1 MKKSYNATIKACFTG
16 FVIQAIVN
24 NFAPLLFLTFQAQY
38 GIDLSKITLLVT
50 FNFLLQLSV
59 DLLSA
64 FFVDKI
70 GYRAAAVCAHVFSAA
85 GLLLLAVLP
94 EVFPDPFWGLI
105 CAVILY
111 AIGGGL
117 LEVIISPIME
127 ACPTDNKEKAMSL
140 LHSFYCWGS
149 VGVITLSTA
158 FFALFGVRYW
168 KILAVFW
175 SLLPIANG
183 ILFSRVPIAP
193 LIGENEKALSKRELL
208 RRSDFYLLFVLM
220 FTAGACE
227 LSITQWAS
235 SFAEKALSIPKT
247 VGDLAGP
254 AFFALVMG
262 CGRLFFGK
270 TQRSVNLRRM
280 ILLSGMLC
288 LVSYL
293 IIALSPFRILSFLGF
308 GLSGLSVA
316 ILWPGTFSL
325 ASARIRGGGT
335 AMFALLA
342 LAGDLGC
349 TSGPSL
355 LGFVSSA
362 NGDNLRTG
370 VLFAAV
376 FPMILIVSTLL
387 LRVSEGRETQNST

>member
-168 KILAVFW
+168 KVLAVFW
-175 SLLPIANG
+175 ALLPIANG
-183 ILFSRVPIAP
+183 IIFSRVPIAP

-235 SFAEKALSIPKT
+235 SFAEKMLSIPKT

-270 TQRSVNLRRM
+270 TQRNVNLRRM

-288 LVSYL
+288 LGSYL

-376 FPMILIVSTLL
+376 FPVILIVSTLL